1 MTPATKRWLRP
12 ALGFAVAAVFVY
24 LAFGRMEWSSVSEV
38 LRSARPGP
46 LLLGLLLLASGF
58 FVRIVRWWWMLR
70 ALEPELEL
78 RSCARPFLTSLAV
91 NNTMPLRAGDFVRA
105 FGFRQALRS
114 PPMRVVGTLVI
125 ERILD
130 LFVLLALFFA
140 GLLGIAAGAFPPAF
154 VTAGVALGATCLGGI
169 LVLAF
174 APTRLQ
180 ALLRRVLRSGPIA
193 GKAWAERAGGLI
205 DHLFDGLSL
214 LKSPRLAAQL
224 LGLSIVAW
232 LLEGSM
238 FAAVAWSL
246 RADSSPLGPWFALAT
261 GTLATLLPSS
271 PGYVGTFDYFAI
283 LGLTAYG
290 ASRAAAAAFAL
301 LVHLILWLPVTLVGA
316 LYFVAPQ
323 QRMTLRRA
331 RNTATSA

>member
-1 MTPATKRWLRP
+1 MTPEAKRWLRP
-12 ALGFAVAAVFVY
+12 ALGLAVAAVFVY
-24 LAFGRMEWSSVSEV
+24 LAFGRMEWASLEVV

-46 LLLGLLLLASGF
+46 LLLGLLLLSAGF
-58 FVRIVRWWWMLR
+58 FVRIARWWWMLR
-70 ALEPELEL
+70 ALEPGLAL

-105 FGFRQALRS
+105 FGFRESLRS

-130 LFVLLALFFA
+130 LFVLLAIFFA

-154 VTAGVALGATCLGGI
+154 VTAGVALGAVCLGGI
-169 LVLAF
+169 LLLAF
-174 APTRLQ
+174 APNRLQ
-180 ALLRRVLRSGPIA
+180 ALLRRVLRSGPLA
-193 GKAWAERAGGLI
+193 GRRWVERAGALL

-214 LKSPRLAAQL
+214 LNSPRLAAQL
-224 LGLSIVAW
+224 LALSVLAW

-246 RADSSPLGPWFALAT
+246 RTDQAALGPWFALAT

-290 ASRAAAAAFAL
+290 ASRTAATAFAL

-323 QRMTLRRA
+323 QRSSWRRA
-331 RNTATSA
+331 RSAASPT